1 MRPLLAVLLG
11 IVTALAATLLA
22 LPRAGTSE
30 PSAPVTAAGALAPA
44 APAAPDLTLA
54 GAASSAQIARGGR
67 VYRTLCLACHLPDG
81 RGMPGLTPPLAESDF
96 LAADRTRAIRI
107 VLKGQSGP
115 ITVNGVAYQGVMPG
129 LESVLTDAQVADVL
143 TYVFNS
149 WGNRGEAFAPDRIGE
164 LRAQWH
170 GEALIVAPPTTVQ

>member
-22 LPRAGTSE
+22 LPRGGTSE
-30 PSAPVTAAGALAPA
+30 PTAPATAAVATEA
-44 APAAPDLTLA
+44 ATPAPDLTLA

-81 RGMPGLTPPLAESDF
+81 KGMPTLTPPLAESDF

-115 ITVNGVAYQGVMPG
+115 ITVNGVGYQGVMPG

-149 WGNRGEAFAPDRIGE
+149 WGNNGEAFDAGHIGE
-164 LRAQWH
+164 LRAQWRS
-170 GEALIVAPPTTVQ
+170 EAVVTAPPTTVQ